1 MNEKRLRKILKKG
14 GLERKEIPFDDI
26 NFQTEEEERLKKVC
40 RGYNVRILQERQI
53 IKISKEIYKED
64 FNKLTV
70 RLKKSISLEDFF
82 QDTYYSFIKNKEAFN
97 YYKGEIEAVWKINN
111 KKCSLRNGMLKFVD
125 IPTKELEDKE
135 LVDKRSDE
143 DNQDKVNQIIL
154 NRMFA
159 GPYIEDAETIGHE
172 TINTIIADDGN
183 CYIYLNSEG
192 TINQEDT
199 EYSGKNSEML
209 LVKLYQTNVWEIIGV
224 VKDISTIKEMVITKD
239 NACWPRWY
247 RYDKFIE
254 KYGNVSY
261 GGVTLARI
269 QKNNRYNNVLTRDP
283 FATCTGTLYKLK
295 KPYFIVK
302 ICQNDNFDDSEYYCK
317 VEEGLSKQS
326 LRMFFDESEPNS
338 ESLFKLIND
347 SDFNNNLEKYTNRVD
362 LSNTTDYLNESIFDV
377 LGIQYYELAYSNIIS
392 HYLCNNEYCKAFI
405 RDVLELEEDYCN
417 DNYKVVREEHN
428 VDILLKGDSHI
439 IVIENKIK
447 SDING
452 RNITKEKI
460 IKDIF
465 EEDESEVNDLWQELI
480 EEPVGDHRISQL
492 CKYWYYARYVADKN
506 GIDENNIKGFVLI
519 PNYQSAI
526 ITEDSI
532 AKEFKGDMYKII
544 TYSQVHEMSKNII
557 GDVRDSYYEQYLLG
571 LERQSR
577 DTDNYQQAR
586 EMNKFINR
594 IKKCINDQNH
604 SSENE

>member
-14 GLERKEIPFDDI
+14 ELDRKEIPFDDI
-26 NFQTEEEERLKKVC
+26 NFQMEEEERLKKVC

-53 IKISKEIYKED
+53 IIISKEIYRED
-64 FNKLTV
+64 YEILKTRLTD
-70 RLKKSISLEDFF
+70 SIPLEDFF
-82 QDTYYSFIKNKEAFN
+82 QDTYYSFIKNKELFD
-97 YYKGEIEAVWKINN
+97 YYKGEIEAVWKTNN
-111 KKCSLRNGMLKFVD
+111 KKCFLKNGELKFVD
-125 IPTKELEDKE
+125 ISTKELEDKRLE
-135 LVDKRSDE
+135 DKRSKDE
-143 DNQDKVNQIIL
+143 EVNQIIL

-159 GPYIEDAETIGHE
+159 GSYIDDGETIGHE

-192 TINQEDT
+192 TINQERTEYLYKNQEDT
-199 EYSGKNSEML
+199 EYSGKNSVML
-209 LVKLYQTNVWEIIGV
+209 LVKSYQTNVWEIIGV
-224 VKDISTIKEMVITKD
+224 VKDIHTIEEMVITDD
-239 NACWPRWY
+239 NRCWPRWY
-247 RYDKFIE
+247 RYQKFIE

-269 QKNNRYNNVLTRDP
+269 QENNRYNNVLTKDP
-283 FATCTGTLYKLK
+283 FATCTGKLYKLS
-295 KPYFIVK
+295 KPYFIVN
-302 ICQNDNFDDSEYYCK
+302 ISQNDNFDDSEYYCK
-317 VEEGLSKQS
+317 VEKGLSKES
-326 LRMFFDESEPNS
+326 LRMFFDKKDHPLF
-338 ESLFKLIND
+338 SLIKD
-347 SDFNNNLEKYTNRVD
+347 SDFNDNLEEFTNRVD
-362 LSNTTDYLNESIFDV
+362 LSNTTDYINESIFDV

-405 RDVLELEEDYCN
+405 RDVLKLEEDYCN

-465 EEDESEVNDLWQELI
+465 EEDESEDNDLWQELT
-480 EEPVGDHRISQL
+480 EEPVDNLRISQL

-544 TYSQVHEMSKNII
+544 TYSQVHEMSKNIT

-571 LERQSR
+571 LERQSKN
-577 DTDNYQQAR
+577 TDNYQQAR

-604 SSENE
+604 

>member
-14 GLERKEIPFDDI
+14 ELDRKEIPFDDI
-26 NFQTEEEERLKKVC
+26 NFQMEEEERLKKVC

-53 IKISKEIYKED
+53 IIISKEIYRED
-64 FNKLTV
+64 YEILKTRLTD
-70 RLKKSISLEDFF
+70 SIPLEDFF
-82 QDTYYSFIKNKEAFN
+82 QDTYYSFIKNKELFD
-97 YYKGEIEAVWKINN
+97 YYKGEIEAVWKTNN
-111 KKCSLRNGMLKFVD
+111 KKCFLKNGELKFVD
-125 IPTKELEDKE
+125 ISTKELEDKRLE
-135 LVDKRSDE
+135 DKRSKDE
-143 DNQDKVNQIIL
+143 EVNQIIL

-159 GPYIEDAETIGHE
+159 GSYIDDGETIGHE

-192 TINQEDT
+192 TINQERT
-199 EYSGKNSEML
+199 EYSGKNSVML

-224 VKDISTIKEMVITKD
+224 VKDIHTIEEMVITDD
-239 NACWPRWY
+239 NRCWPRWY
-247 RYDKFIE
+247 RYERFIE

-269 QKNNRYNNVLTRDP
+269 QENNRYNNVLTKDP
-283 FATCTGTLYKLK
+283 FATCTGKLYKLS
-295 KPYFIVK
+295 KPYFIVN
-302 ICQNDNFDDSEYYCK
+302 ISQNDNFDDSEYYCK
-317 VEEGLSKQS
+317 VEKGLSKES
-326 LRMFFDESEPNS
+326 LRMFFDKKDHPLF
-338 ESLFKLIND
+338 SLIKD
-347 SDFNNNLEKYTNRVD
+347 SDFNDNLEEFTNRVD
-362 LSNTTDYLNESIFDV
+362 LSNTTDYINESIFDV

-405 RDVLELEEDYCN
+405 RDVLKLEEDYCN

-465 EEDESEVNDLWQELI
+465 EEDESEDNDLWQELT
-480 EEPVGDHRISQL
+480 EEPVDNLRISQL

-544 TYSQVHEMSKNII
+544 TYSQVHEMSKNIT

-571 LERQSR
+571 LERQSKN
-577 DTDNYQQAR
+577 TDNYQQAR

-604 SSENE
+604 

>member
-1 MNEKRLRKILKKG
+1 MNEARLREILKEGKYKKG
-14 GLERKEIPFDDI
+14 I
-26 NFQTEEEERLKKVC
+26 NFIDIDFRMEDKERLKEICSECCNEFVFRFYEEK
-40 RGYNVRILQERQI
+40 QKI
-53 IKISKEIYKED
+53 IISKEIDKKD
-64 FNKLTV
+64 FNKLTA
-70 RLKKSISLEDFF
+70 RLQNPIRLNEFF
-82 QDTYYSFIKNKEAFN
+82 QDTYYSFINNKEVFN
-97 YYKGEIEAVWKINN
+97 YYKGEIEAVWKTQN
-111 KKCSLRNGMLKFVD
+111 KQYDWNGLQLEFKNCDPKPPLKD
-125 IPTKELEDKE
+125 TRSKE
-135 LVDKRSDE
+135 
-143 DNQDKVNQIIL
+143 VNQIII

-159 GPYIEDAETIGHE
+159 GSYIDDGETIGHE
-172 TINTIIADDGN
+172 TINTIIADDGK

-192 TINQEDT
+192 TINQKRT
-199 EYSGKNSEML
+199 EYSGKNSVML
-209 LVKLYQTNVWEIIGV
+209 LVKLYQTNVWEIIRV
-224 VKDISTIKEMVITKD
+224 VKDIHTIKEMVITED

-254 KYGNVSY
+254 KYRNVSY
-261 GGVTLARI
+261 GGVTLEKI

-317 VEEGLSKQS
+317 VEKGLSKQS

-338 ESLFKLIND
+338 ESLFKLINSQRFKD
-347 SDFNNNLEKYTNRVD
+347 NLVESTNRVD
-362 LSNTTDYLNESIFDV
+362 LSNTIDYLNESIFDV

-452 RNITKEKI
+452 RNITKDKI

-465 EEDESEVNDLWQELI
+465 GKNEPEEINNLKQELT
-480 EEPVGDHRISQL
+480 EEAVGNHRISQL
-492 CKYWYYARYVADKN
+492 CKYWYYARYVAAKN

-519 PNYQSAI
+519 PNYQTAI

-532 AKEFKGDMYKII
+532 TREFKGDMYQLKN
-544 TYSQVHEMSKNII
+544 YRKLYDMSKNIN
-557 GDVRDSYYEQYLLG
+557 GDVRDGYYDQYLLG
-571 LERQSR
+571 LERQSK
-577 DTDNYQQAR
+577 DTDNYKQAR